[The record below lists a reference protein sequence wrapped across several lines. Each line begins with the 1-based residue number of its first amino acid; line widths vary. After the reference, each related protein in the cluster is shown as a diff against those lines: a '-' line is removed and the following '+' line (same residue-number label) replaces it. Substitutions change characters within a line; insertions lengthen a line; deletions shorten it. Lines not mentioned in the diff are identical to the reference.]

1 MWLREVRVLREDGR
15 QTRILTSRVDVTAV
29 EVAYRMFRRWRQ
41 ENYLKYMGEEFALD
55 ALVEYGAEDVS
66 DEMDRP
72 NPEWAKLTRRL
83 KKARTEVQCLRAQL
97 GGEAASNDEA
107 TRRTIRGFKIAHAE
121 LRRRLK
127 ACRSPGRRLFQK
139 RKTVTKR
146 IPASDLETLKTERK
160 LIMDAIKMSAYQMET
175 ELLGMLHPH
184 YARTHEEGRTLL
196 SAAFQSTA
204 H

>member
-1 MWLREVRVLREDGR
+1 
-15 QTRILTSRVDVTAV
+15 
-29 EVAYRMFRRWRQ
+29 
-41 ENYLKYMGEEFALD
+41 MGEEFALD

-127 ACRSPGRRLFQK
+127 RAEARAKAVPETQDGHQANPRQRFGDAEDGEKADHGCDQDVRLSDGDGTAGNVAPTLCPHARGR
-139 RKTVTKR
+139 
-146 IPASDLETLKTERK
+146 
-160 LIMDAIKMSAYQMET
+160 
-175 ELLGMLHPH
+175 PH
-184 YARTHEEGRTLL
+184 VAL
-196 SAAFQSTA
+196 AAFQSTA
-204 H
+204 R